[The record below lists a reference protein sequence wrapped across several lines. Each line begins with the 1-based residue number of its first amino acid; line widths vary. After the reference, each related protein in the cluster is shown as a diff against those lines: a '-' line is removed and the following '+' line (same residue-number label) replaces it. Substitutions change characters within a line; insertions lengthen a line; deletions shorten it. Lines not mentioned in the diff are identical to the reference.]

1 MKPLLLSSL
10 LTTMLVGC
18 ASHTYV
24 TTPTFVPHEHGEYG
38 RDGGATL
45 RGESVYRDKN
55 GENISC
61 ANQNIYLLPDTD
73 FYQHLM
79 AIDNSGYFLR
89 NKIDPRARMLIRSA
103 TCDGSGRFAFERL
116 PAAKW
121 IAVSPLHWNYAD
133 ENVFS
138 KAPKPH
144 QVVLVKAVRSLD
156 QRSDEVFLL
165 ESDAEYSVPAAA
177 AERLI
182 ARPDPTPV
190 VVKGGECVADN
201 LGKEDVLPTFC
212 VEKEEIVVEKVVVE
226 GWKVQGDK

>member
-1 MKPLLLSSL
+1 MKMLFLSSL
-10 LTTMLVGC
+10 LATTLVGC

-24 TTPTFVPHEHGEYG
+24 TTPPFMPQEHGEYVLG
-38 RDGGATL
+38 GGATL
-45 RGESVYRDKN
+45 RGESVYRDSD
-55 GENISC
+55 GGNISC
-61 ANQNIYLLPDTD
+61 ANQNIYLLPDTN

-89 NKIDPRARMLIRSA
+89 NKIDPRARTLIRSTA
-103 TCDGSGRFAFERL
+103 CDVDGRFVFEHL

-121 IAVSPLHWNYAD
+121 IAVSPLHWNYAN
-133 ENVFS
+133 ENIAR

-144 QVVLVKAVRSLD
+144 QVVLVKSVRSLE

-165 ESDAEYSVPAAA
+165 ESDAVYSVPPEAAD
-177 AERLI
+177 RLI

-212 VEKEEIVVEKVVVE
+212 VEKEEIIVEKVVVD

>member
-1 MKPLLLSSL
+1 MKTLLLSSL

-24 TTPTFVPHEHGEYG
+24 NTPPFIPNEHSEYTV
-38 RDGGATL
+38 DGGSTL
-45 RGESVYRDKN
+45 RGESVYRDGE

-61 ANQNIYLLPDTD
+61 ANQTIYLLPDTD

-89 NKIDPRARMLIRSA
+89 HKIDPRAQSLIRSA
-103 TCDGSGRFAFERL
+103 NCDAAGRFVFERL

-121 IAVSPLHWNYAD
+121 IALSPLHWNYAD
-133 ENVFS
+133 ETLS
-138 KAPKPH
+138 PKAAKPH
-144 QVVLVKAVRSLD
+144 QVVLVKAVRSLE

-165 ESDAEYSVPAAA
+165 ESDAVYSVPPQAAD
-177 AERLI
+177 RLI
-182 ARPDPTPV
+182 ARPDPNPV

-212 VEKEEIVVEKVVVE
+212 VEKEEIVVEKVVVDD
-226 GWKVQGDK
+226 WKIQGDK

>member
-1 MKPLLLSSL
+1 MKTLLLSSL

-18 ASHTYV
+18 ASHTHV
-24 TTPTFVPHEHGEYG
+24 NTPPFIPDEHGEYMIN
-38 RDGGATL
+38 GASTL
-45 RGESVYRDKN
+45 RGESVYRDTK

-61 ANQNIYLLPDTD
+61 ANQTIYLLPDTD

-89 NKIDPRARMLIRSA
+89 NKIDPRARLLIRSSA
-103 TCDGSGRFAFERL
+103 CDGTGRFVFENL

-133 ENVFS
+133 ETMS
-138 KAPKPH
+138 HKSPKPH

-165 ESDAEYSVPAAA
+165 ESDAVYSVPPQAAD
-177 AERLI
+177 RLI
-182 ARPDPTPV
+182 ARPDPNPV
-190 VVKGGECVADN
+190 VVRGGECVADN
-201 LGKEDVLPTFC
+201 LGKEDALPTFC
-212 VEKEEIVVEKVVVE
+212 VEKEEIVVEKIVVD
-226 GWKVQGDK
+226 GWKIQGDK

>member
-1 MKPLLLSSL
+1 MKTLLLSSL

-24 TTPTFVPHEHGEYG
+24 NTPPFIPNEHSEYTV
-38 RDGGATL
+38 DGGSTL
-45 RGESVYRDKN
+45 RGESVYRDGE

-61 ANQNIYLLPDTD
+61 ANQTIYLLPDTD

-89 NKIDPRARMLIRSA
+89 HKIDPRARLLIRSA
-103 TCDGSGRFAFERL
+103 TCDAAGRFVFERL

-121 IAVSPLHWNYAD
+121 IALSPLHWNYA
-133 ENVFS
+133 EETMSS
-138 KAPKPH
+138 KAPQPH
-144 QVVLVKAVRSLD
+144 QVVLVKAVRSLE

-165 ESDAEYSVPAAA
+165 ESDAVYTVPPQAAD
-177 AERLI
+177 RLI
-182 ARPDPTPV
+182 ARPDPNPV

-212 VEKEEIVVEKVVVE
+212 VEKEEIVVEKVVVD
-226 GWKVQGDK
+226 GWKIQGDK